1 MRQKASAFPIGL
13 YGMLLLALCWLT
25 VPRLFAPLERLLLG
39 AVSLPA
45 RVVAEWSGTPALAAS
60 RDVLR
65 ERQAQADRLNERLHH
80 FDAIGGRELMPA
92 DRVPQFCF
100 VRSVDRRVAGGGVAG
115 ELRLDHTYRELAGC
129 DELVT
134 KGGALVGRL
143 ARLGVGPA
151 TDDGPDDFARVV
163 LLNHAG
169 APPVY
174 GGLSLADGEHLRFL
188 VGPSAKVDPAPLRV
202 DLWDNAYRAAKLDRG
217 GQDVFTIEFSGGGVR
232 QPAGLWLGQTRV
244 WGYEALRTGEVL
256 SIGVFLMPPYE
267 PAALSHVVLW
277 RDRAA
282 DGGDPPGAVAPQ
294 RHAPASYPATLWEL
308 PVAAGG
314 RHLLACRQGVV
325 DGAAVVSDGL
335 FVGSARGI
343 AFGLGLVTSFANS
356 RNRWTLILLPADPAE
371 RPREL
376 EGEVVATEGNLAWLR
391 WRGETATTE
400 DRPMPV
406 GLLFTGCNGPHCPP
420 GLLIGGA
427 VPHAW
432 QRDLL
437 QVTTSAEVGTRAC
450 SVLVGEERS

>member
-256 SIGVFLMPPYE
+256 S
-267 PAALSHVVLW
+267 S
-277 RDRAA
+277 
-282 DGGDPPGAVAPQ
+282 
-294 RHAPASYPATLWEL
+294 
-308 PVAAGG
+308 
-314 RHLLACRQGVV
+314 
-325 DGAAVVSDGL
+325 
-335 FVGSARGI
+335 
-343 AFGLGLVTSFANS
+343 
-356 RNRWTLILLPADPAE
+356 
-371 RPREL
+371 RPRCHTSSCGATALPTAAIPQEPSRHSATRRQATRRRC
-376 EGEVVATEGNLAWLR
+376 GSCPWRPVVATCWPAARASSTVRPWSA
-391 WRGETATTE
+391 TA
-400 DRPMPV
+400 
-406 GLLFTGCNGPHCPP
+406 CS
-420 GLLIGGA
+420 
-427 VPHAW
+427 
-432 QRDLL
+432 
-437 QVTTSAEVGTRAC
+437 SAARAASPSASGWSRRSRTRATA
-450 SVLVGEERS
+450 GP